1 MSVRDLITGPNGLW
15 SRTQIAILIQTV
27 LALVLIISEVI
38 WGGILTWPI
47 LAAQAGLFLFAIIDR
62 MHTRHVELKVG
73 SAHLKISCDPPPVV
87 EE

>member
-1 MSVRDLITGPNGLW
+1 MAMKDLIIGPNGLW
-15 SRTQIAILIQTV
+15 SRTQITILIQNI

-38 WGGILTWPI
+38 WGGVLTWHI